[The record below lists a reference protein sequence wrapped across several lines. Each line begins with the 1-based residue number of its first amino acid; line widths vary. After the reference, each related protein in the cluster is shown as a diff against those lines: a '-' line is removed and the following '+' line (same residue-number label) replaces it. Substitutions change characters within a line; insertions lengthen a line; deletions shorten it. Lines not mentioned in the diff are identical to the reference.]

1 MGEYVMHAITSSL
14 TEGNCWNM
22 CHSTKFPTCVP
33 VEAIVTGALPSGT
46 TRMVMVAL
54 SIKSFIL

>member
-1 MGEYVMHAITSSL
+1 MHAITSSL

-22 CHSTKFPTCVP
+22 YHSTKFPTCVP